1 MGEFYQNKLRAGS
14 NNMGMKAVIM
24 AGGEG
29 RRLKAVTGDLPKPMV
44 PLLGKPLMERVI
56 ELLRES
62 GITEI
67 AATLR
72 YNPAP
77 ILEYFGSG
85 EDFGVKL
92 RWFIEQEP
100 LGTAGSVRNC
110 LDFTGGEDFLVV
122 SGDAACD
129 FDLGELMAEHNRA
142 GGAVTIALYE
152 SPEPL
157 RYGLVV
163 PDAEGEVRC
172 FIEKPPWER
181 VVTDLV
187 NTGIYAVSPRAMELV
202 PERREF
208 DFARDLFPLL
218 MERGEGIRGVK
229 MEGYWCDVGTPEAY
243 YRCCLDALAGRL
255 RLVSPP
261 PAEEH
266 GNPEEARRGPL
277 EGEFRAERRVPCRDR
292 AKLMRA
298 VSGSLME
305 AGAELDDGVVLRAGH
320 CALRISPSAERSE
333 IVIEAA
339 AGDSDFPEQLA
350 DAAGELVTS
359 LE

>member
-1 MGEFYQNKLRAGS
+1 
-14 NNMGMKAVIM
+14 MGMKAVIM

-62 GITEI
+62 GVTDI

-77 ILEYFGSG
+77 ILEHFGDG

-100 LGTAGSVRNC
+100 LGTAGSVKNC

-129 FDLGELMAEHNRA
+129 FDLRVLMEEHARSGDA
-142 GGAVTIALYE
+142 ATLALYE

-163 PDAEGEVRC
+163 PDAAGEVRC

-187 NTGIYAVSPRAMELV
+187 NTGIYALSPRAMELV

-218 MERGEGIRGVK
+218 LQRGEGIRGVR

-243 YRCCLDALAGRL
+243 YRCCLDALSGRL

-261 PAEEH
+261 PAEERR
-266 GNPEEARRGPL
+266 EECAPRAPL
-277 EGEFRAERRVPCRDR
+277 PGEFGAERRVPCRDR
-292 AKLMRA
+292 AKLMRS
-298 VSGSLME
+298 VSASLME
-305 AGAELDDGVVLRAGH
+305 AGAELDDGVVLRGGH

-339 AGDSDFPEQLA
+339 AGDADFPEQLA
-350 DAAGELVTS
+350 DAAGELVTA